1 MEKNLNEGESFSFSP
16 RGKLKKI
23 MFVDDDIEIHPIV
36 EKGFKNFY
44 NINSLLC
51 ASGKEAI
58 SKVQDFMPDL
68 VILDAMMPEMDGIAV
83 LRELAKNSK
92 TKNIPIIFLTGK
104 DKVLELEEILASG
117 PIGIILKPI
126 QLKTFAQEIQ
136 EIWHES

>member
-1 MEKNLNEGESFSFSP
+1 MQKMLTEEEKFSFSP

-23 MFVDDDIEIHPIV
+23 MFVDDDTELHPIV

-44 NINSLLC
+44 AIDSLLC

-58 SKVQDFMPDL
+58 SKVQDFNPNL
-68 VILDAMMPEMDGIAV
+68 IILDAMMPEMDGIAV
-83 LRELAKNSK
+83 MKELSKNPK

-104 DKVLELEEILASG
+104 DRVVELEEMLALG

-126 QLKTFAQEIQ
+126 FLKTFAQEVQ
-136 EIWHES
+136 EIWTES

>member
-1 MEKNLNEGESFSFSP
+1 MEKNLNEGEGFSFSL

-83 LRELAKNSK
+83 MRELAKNSK

-117 PIGIILKPI
+117 PIVIILKPI